1 MNNKFKQR
9 VKIILQKMGL
19 LTFIIYCYNFKYF
32 FPSLKSYFFN
42 GLLTFFPNHHIRV
55 FYLKN
60 IMGIKIG
67 KLCFILPLKE
77 RLLTG
82 KIQENMNSDMLGI
95 RGDYNGI

>member
-9 VKIILQKMGL
+9 FKIILQKMGL
-19 LTFIIYCYNFKYF
+19 LSFMIYCYNFKRF
-32 FPSLKSYFFN
+32 FPSLKSYFFY
-42 GLLTFFPNHHIRV
+42 GLLTFFPNLPTRV

-67 KLCFILPLKE
+67 KLSFILPLKE
-77 RLLTG
+77 KLSTG
-82 KIQENMNSDMLGI
+82 KIQEHMNSDMLGI